1 MTCAICGAETRPGL
15 PLGLALRYSCADC
28 GVYRISTTLDA
39 VIGEKVFDVERS
51 RLVLN
56 YRRRQTTEEPLLNF
70 EDQDLLIDP
79 D

>member
-1 MTCAICGAETRPGL
+1 MTCAVCGAETRPAL
-15 PLGLALRYSCADC
+15 PLGIALRYSCPDC

-70 EDQDLLIDP
+70 EDQDLLIDL